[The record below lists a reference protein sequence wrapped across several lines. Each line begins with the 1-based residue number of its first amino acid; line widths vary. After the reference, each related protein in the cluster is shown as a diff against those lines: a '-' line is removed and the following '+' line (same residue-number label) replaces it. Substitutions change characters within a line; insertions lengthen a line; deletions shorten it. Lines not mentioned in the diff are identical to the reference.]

1 MVRNKKTLFLIPL
14 LLIILLGIIIPS
26 NIIKS
31 SHNSIPINNP
41 SYVSYQEEQDFN
53 ISYESTELTFKD
65 NYTSVQLVGIPSNA
79 DEVFL
84 NIKEDDDN
92 NKYIIKNIKTNEE
105 STLYESKDVFATALA
120 GAYEDNLYIVET
132 SFKDDKLDSYV
143 ILVDR
148 NKNVS
153 RHYIGSFDKIPY
165 VQQIENGLL
174 INTEY
179 REENEVNTSLFYLNL
194 NNFKRDLIIKEQ
206 YKENSSENITG
217 SYVLYGGGMD
227 NTIYYQVVEYNEEE
241 LERDGKSYIYKVNK
255 NNLDEHIKVTELEE
269 KLLFLSGDEDS
280 LITSDYIYDP
290 PFYDSGK
297 LFIKGKDN
305 WTYTTIPNVTAGN
318 NIIGSEKIDDSVLL
332 IYNNQSY
339 YLYDYKN
346 KKYKEEIYNKNPD
359 SMYSRLKSSNKSF
372 LFLENMSNKF
382 FLHKFKYI
390 D

>member
-346 KKYKEEIYNKNPD
+346 KKYKEEIYNKNSD